1 MTFTEKKW
9 VVIIAALVA
18 IVLVCSSVGLYRNVT
33 AGNAPVETHRACY
46 EESFGAGT
54 VPTSIEIPCPD
65 DKNTGEEVT
74 K

>member
-1 MTFTEKKW
+1 MMFYPSRI
-9 VVIIAALVA
+9 IIAFCVLVA
-18 IVLVCSSVGLYRNVT
+18 VLGALFF
-33 AGNAPVETHRACY
+33 AGAVFAGFPTPIETHRACY